1 MWEAWW
7 SYVRV
12 ILKCFCHFRDTKDRL
27 AILPWYSVRNFASL
41 KFYFLYVVPKMKNG
55 CTMSSDLLGG
65 FFHSHIPN
73 PPFYNACSINWPIS
87 VVEAEP
93 PDVSNYR
100 GGIPPGGVKVRCSLD
115 LADEFTCAW
124 PSLLL
129 RHEDKNRNGKEDD
142 GDGNIEKWRVAVGFG
157 GLVLSKVAS
166 GEGAAAD
173 SSPFIRCYKRCLWGC
188 VEVL

>member
-1 MWEAWW
+1 ME
-7 SYVRV
+7 
-12 ILKCFCHFRDTKDRL
+12 
-27 AILPWYSVRNFASL
+27 
-41 KFYFLYVVPKMKNG
+41 G
-55 CTMSSDLLGG
+55 
-65 FFHSHIPN
+65 
-73 PPFYNACSINWPIS
+73 
-87 VVEAEP
+87 EP
-93 PDVSNYR
+93 PDVSNFK

-142 GDGNIEKWRVAVGFG
+142 GEGNKGGGIEKWRVAVGFG

-173 SSPFIRCYKRCLWGC
+173 SSPFIRYCRC
-188 VEVL
+188 